1 MGFIIFLLFMLVP
14 IIEIIGFIQ
23 IGGLIGVWATIGI
36 VILTAIIGSVL
47 LRHQGMAVMF
57 KAQSDLRR
65 GAVPIDSMVTGMFL
79 AFAGALLL
87 TPGFFTDIL
96 GLLLF
101 LPPFREFVAEH
112 LFKGVIAPKAR
123 QQFRDKFSEPGN
135 ENQPRSGPG
144 RGPHAHPNEARP
156 DDGDGPIIDG
166 TYEEVKPDE
175 PKISGGSTDKPDQK
189 KNGDGSTPWSRH

>member
-57 KAQSDLRR
+57 QAQSDLKR
-65 GAVPIDSMVTGMFL
+65 GAVPVDSMVTGMFL

-101 LPPFREFVAEH
+101 LPPFRQFVAEN

-123 QQFRDKFSEPGN
+123 ESFRDKFSKPGN
-135 ENQPRSGPG
+135 ENKPRGGRRGEQPFQGSG
-144 RGPHAHPNEARP
+144 ARP

-166 TYEEVKPDE
+166 TYEEVKPDD
-175 PKISGGSTDKPDQK
+175 PKISGGSSEKPDQK
-189 KNGDGSTPWSRH
+189 KNGNGSTPWSRS